1 MAFNYSVLSDA
12 SSALRLLIICL
23 EFLEDNKDSACPL
36 ALCLCSHDRAL
47 LLHNLHTV
55 SGENGTESQIT
66 FLCWDLQPHW
76 GEFAIS
82 IRLEFHFYILT
93 VLFFVFFILS
103 ADSGL
108 VTAHYPTEGDHLS
121 LQRLWTLLLFT
132 VETKRIEDTFSS
144 EGMIEKCNNVCEGLS
159 VGVGGTLLVLVH
171 MQTLVGVHAYTWSHE
186 TCLGASSITLQDF
199 SSLFNG
205 VVSVSLEIRWTVI

>member
-1 MAFNYSVLSDA
+1 MLQHQIVWKVFFTLTKTRSASQWLLEKPGHVGVRIEATPRWHFKQSKKMAFNYSVLSDA

-93 VLFFVFFILS
+93 VLFFVFF
-103 ADSGL
+103 
-108 VTAHYPTEGDHLS
+108 
-121 LQRLWTLLLFT
+121 
-132 VETKRIEDTFSS
+132 
-144 EGMIEKCNNVCEGLS
+144 
-159 VGVGGTLLVLVH
+159 
-171 MQTLVGVHAYTWSHE
+171 YT
-186 TCLGASSITLQDF
+186 
-199 SSLFNG
+199 
-205 VVSVSLEIRWTVI
+205 